1 MVLRKVK
8 GLLIVGVQG
17 LKTVTL
23 SRLMYNHQVLVLQS
37 SSKNFE
43 YKTLDIF
50 TWLTDENSVL
60 NLFLTKTVTRR
71 MGILHPYNHHVV
83 ATTLRNGIVA

>member
-8 GLLIVGVQG
+8 GLLIVGIQG

-23 SRLMYNHQVLVLQS
+23 SRLMYNHQALVLQS

-50 TWLTDENSVL
+50 TWLTDENSVV
-60 NLFLTKTVTRR
+60 NLFLTETDQAH
-71 MGILHPYNHHVV
+71 GNPASL
-83 ATTLRNGIVA
+83 

>member
-1 MVLRKVK
+1 
-8 GLLIVGVQG
+8 
-17 LKTVTL
+17 
-23 SRLMYNHQVLVLQS
+23 MYDHQVLVLQS

-60 NLFLTKTVTRR
+60 NLFLTEIVTRR
-71 MGILHPYNHHVV
+71 MRILHAYNHHVV

>member
-1 MVLRKVK
+1 
-8 GLLIVGVQG
+8 
-17 LKTVTL
+17 
-23 SRLMYNHQVLVLQS
+23 MYNHQVLVLQS

-60 NLFLTKTVTRR
+60 NLNLIETVTRR

>member
-1 MVLRKVK
+1 
-8 GLLIVGVQG
+8 
-17 LKTVTL
+17 
-23 SRLMYNHQVLVLQS
+23 MYDHQVLVLQS

-60 NLFLTKTVTRR
+60 NLFLTEIVTRR
-71 MGILHPYNHHVV
+71 MRILHPYNHHVV